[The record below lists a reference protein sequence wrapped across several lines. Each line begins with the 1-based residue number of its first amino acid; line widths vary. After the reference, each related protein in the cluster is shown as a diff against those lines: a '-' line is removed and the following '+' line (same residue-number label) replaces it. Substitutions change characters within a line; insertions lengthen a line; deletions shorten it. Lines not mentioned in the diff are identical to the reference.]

1 MEKPGNEKLSKPLL
15 PLILLLMLVILI
27 TVIISNLRRD
37 IQQPLTDMQPIPGT
51 PALSTS
57 ITTTD
62 SPVVEIFSKEEQ
74 IISTAIKKYRLGEI
88 REAENDFR
96 TILVFD
102 PNHQAA
108 LTYLGTI
115 FFSQKKYKEAEL
127 LFRRET
133 EHYSGNPVAFRNLS
147 LTLLQQGK
155 FNEAL
160 TALKQAAEL
169 SPDNRELQ
177 IALAKLYAYT
187 GDVENTDKH
196 LSRAK
201 NLGADLAEIMNEEY
215 FRPLYQKLK
224 AGK

>member
-115 FFSQKKYKEAEL
+115 FFSQKKYKSSIAVKNNTTKITSL
-127 LFRRET
+127 IFSGSILRLFIFGAYLE
-133 EHYSGNPVAFRNLS
+133 SS
-147 LTLLQQGK
+147 
-155 FNEAL
+155 AL
-160 TALKQAAEL
+160 GSA
-169 SPDNRELQ
+169 
-177 IALAKLYAYT
+177 IT
-187 GDVENTDKH
+187 GFIIS
-196 LSRAK
+196 SR
-201 NLGADLAEIMNEEY
+201 M
-215 FRPLYQKLK
+215 
-224 AGK
+224 